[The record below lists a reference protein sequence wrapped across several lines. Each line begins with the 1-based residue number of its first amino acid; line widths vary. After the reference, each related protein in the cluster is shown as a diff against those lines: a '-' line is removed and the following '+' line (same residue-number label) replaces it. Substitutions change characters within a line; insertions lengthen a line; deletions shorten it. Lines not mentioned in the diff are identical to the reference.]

1 MTKGAR
7 VMIKRICDELM
18 KWCEERHVMC
28 EFATTDDEGLS
39 ATFMVGGTT
48 LSVSHIELRDADEF
62 SRYVKN
68 VLFGI
73 DESAVIDK
81 LKEEIDKK
89 DEFIVRLQNEL
100 VNEDRKSLYG
110 QIGELEEE
118 LESKDACIS
127 RLEREDK
134 EKAKDIEYLENKVAE
149 KDDKIAELKN
159 EIVSKDD
166 CIAYLQCELNYMEG
180 DAVSRKSLCSRI
192 EEIEKE
198 NIGLKYQLDMKRTE
212 IEDKDA
218 YIGRLEREDKE
229 KVKELEDEIKR
240 LKTNGRI
247 LYLEECIENRD
258 KTVKKLSEDNV
269 SLSNQLEM
277 KRTKISELEQELKKL
292 RDEKDNCKYWLDIR
306 GSKLAEL
313 NEAIEEK
320 EKNLNTAAD
329 KIVQLKCANTSLKEQ
344 VDILKCSLNNSCEN
358 YDLQVTKR
366 MKAEGEIENLKKQ
379 LNDIIVTKT
388 KTIDEDITII
398 ENLKRE
404 NVSLKKENATLQYR
418 VDALQNDR
426 KDLLSGYKKD
436 LDNLNNEIKRLK
448 QQIM

>member
-1 MTKGAR
+1 MGNWLYNSLLKQWCEDNRVIYKEEKDMTYGTR

-39 ATFMVGGTT
+39 ATFIVGGTT
-48 LSVSHIELRDADEF
+48 LSVSHIELRDPEEF

-73 DESAVIDK
+73 DESKDIPVGTESLCSRIEWLEQELAKKDEELGHLDGK
-81 LKEEIDKK
+81 LKEAVDKRVYVNS
-89 DEFIVRLQNEL
+89 ENIVLRAK
-100 VNEDRKSLYG
+100 VNDLNNVIEDRDAY
-110 QIGELEEE
+110 IG
-118 LESKDACIS
+118 

-134 EKAKDIEYLENKVAE
+134 EKAKDIEYLENKVNG
-149 KDDKIAELKN
+149 L
-159 EIVSKDD
+159 
-166 CIAYLQCELNYMEG
+166 
-180 DAVSRKSLCSRI
+180 
-192 EEIEKE
+192 E
-198 NIGLKYQLDMKRTE
+198 N
-212 IEDKDA
+212 
-218 YIGRLEREDKE
+218 
-229 KVKELEDEIKR
+229 EIKR
-240 LKTNGRI
+240 LKSNGRI

-277 KRTKISELEQELKKL
+277 KRTKISELEQEL
-292 RDEKDNCKYWLDIR
+292 
-306 GSKLAEL
+306 
-313 NEAIEEK
+313 EEK
-320 EKNLNTAAD
+320 EKNLNRAAD
-329 KIVQLKCANTSLKEQ
+329 RIIQLKCVNTSLKEQ

>member
-1 MTKGAR
+1 MGNWLYNSLLKQWCEDNRVIYKEEKDMTYGTR

-39 ATFMVGGTT
+39 ATFIVGGTT
-48 LSVSHIELRDADEF
+48 LSVSHIELRDPEEF

-73 DESAVIDK
+73 DES
-81 LKEEIDKK
+81 
-89 DEFIVRLQNEL
+89 
-100 VNEDRKSLYG
+100 
-110 QIGELEEE
+110 
-118 LESKDACIS
+118 
-127 RLEREDK
+127 
-134 EKAKDIEYLENKVAE
+134 KDIPVGTE
-149 KDDKIAELKN
+149 
-159 EIVSKDD
+159 
-166 CIAYLQCELNYMEG
+166 
-180 DAVSRKSLCSRI
+180 SLCSRI
-192 EEIEKE
+192 EW
-198 NIGLKYQLDMKRTE
+198 
-212 IEDKDA
+212 
-218 YIGRLEREDKE
+218 
-229 KVKELEDEIKR
+229 
-240 LKTNGRI
+240 
-247 LYLEECIENRD
+247 
-258 KTVKKLSEDNV
+258 
-269 SLSNQLEM
+269 
-277 KRTKISELEQELKKL
+277 LEQEL
-292 RDEKDNCKYWLDIR
+292 
-306 GSKLAEL
+306 
-313 NEAIEEK
+313 EEK
-320 EKNLNTAAD
+320 EKNLNRAAD
-329 KIVQLKCANTSLKEQ
+329 RIIQLKCVNTSLKEQ